1 MKLKINFQ
9 NGLVKIMKN
18 NDENNSESKSRKY
31 ILATFIF
38 IIFLLIGL
46 LIYIILNQTNA
57 HGQIIDFKQAAKDKD
72 YNKIAEYLS
81 SGQRDLSNDEAK
93 AFINYINDPQNS
105 KRFDKE
111 INEIE
116 QNVKNNNKYDID
128 LGAITDSN
136 GKEIINVKKDGKKF
150 FFIEKL
156 KFAPNYTNVYVKE
169 NNNTAVYNYNTDKEH
184 QIVADKNRLTS
195 IGTFFTGKYNIN
207 AKKKIEDT
215 LLTGESSGKLEFNT
229 EVTDKNNKVV
239 AIQNFDQSSFKI
251 NLKNSES
258 LDKNSKKIVV
268 DGKEQD
274 YVENKIYGNY
284 FNNDEFKVHVVGKID
299 GKEFVTNDRKISK
312 NKYQSPQEVDLSFN
326 QDSINKFKQ
335 ENKEIENKGKKFMID
350 YTNHLNQAYKKSDY
364 KYISDYIEEDSKVAK
379 HMKKM
384 VESKAKNKY
393 SNPQI
398 DDISKDKDKLQI
410 ILTKEVNKNKIQS
423 KYALKYSKETKR
435 FKIVEYE
442 DI

>member
-31 ILATFIF
+31 ILTTFIF

-57 HGQIIDFKQAAKDKD
+57 HGQIVDFKQAAKDKD

-111 INEIE
+111 INEVE
-116 QNVKNNNKYDID
+116 QNVKDNNKYDID

-169 NNNTAVYNYNTDKEH
+169 NDNTAVYNYNTDKEN

-195 IGTFFTGKYNIN
+195 IGTFFTGKYNIT

-215 LLTGESSGKLEFNT
+215 LLTGESNGKLEFNT

-258 LDKNSKKIVV
+258 LDKNSKKVVV

-284 FNNDEFKVHVVGKID
+284 FNNDEFKVHVVGTID

-326 QDSINKFKQ
+326 QDSINKFEQ

-350 YTNHLNQAYKKSDY
+350 YTNDLNQAYKKSDY
-364 KYISDYIEEDSKVAK
+364 KYISDYIEEDTKVAK

-398 DDISKDKDKLQI
+398 DDISKDQDKLKV
-410 ILTKEVNKNKIQS
+410 ILTKEVNNNKIQS
-423 KYALKYSKETKR
+423 KYSLKYNKDTKD
-435 FKIVEYE
+435 FKIIEYS

>member
-18 NDENNSESKSRKY
+18 NDENNSESKRRKY

-57 HGQIIDFKQAAKDKD
+57 HGQIVDFKQAAKDKD
-72 YNKIAEYLS
+72 YNKISKYLS
-81 SGQRDLSNDEAK
+81 SGQRDLSKNEAK
-93 AFINYINDPQNS
+93 AFINYINNPKNS

-116 QNVKNNNKYDID
+116 KNVKENNKYAID

-136 GKEIINVKKDGKKF
+136 GKKIINVKKDGKKF

-169 NNNTAVYNYNTDKEH
+169 NDNTAVYNYNTNKEH

-251 NLKNSES
+251 NLKNSEA
-258 LDKNSKKIVV
+258 LDNSKKVVV
-268 DGKEQD
+268 DGKEED
-274 YVENKIYGNY
+274 YVDNKIYGHY
-284 FNNDEFKVHVVGKID
+284 FNNDEFKVHVVGTID
-299 GKEFVTNDRKISK
+299 GKEFVTNDRNISK

-326 QDSINKFKQ
+326 QDSINKFEQ

-350 YTNHLNQAYKKSDY
+350 YTNDLNQAYKKSDY

-398 DDISKDKDKLQI
+398 DDISKDKDKLKV
-410 ILTKEVNKNKIQS
+410 ILTKEVNNNKIQS
-423 KYALKYSKETKR
+423 KYSLKYNKDTND
-435 FKIVEYE
+435 FKIIEYT

>member
-18 NDENNSESKSRKY
+18 NDENNSESKRRKY

-57 HGQIIDFKQAAKDKD
+57 HGQIVDFKQAAKDKD
-72 YNKIAEYLS
+72 YNKISKYLS
-81 SGQRDLSNDEAK
+81 SGQRDLSKNEAK
-93 AFINYINDPQNS
+93 AFINYINNPKNS

-116 QNVKNNNKYDID
+116 KNVKENNKYAID

-136 GKEIINVKKDGKKF
+136 GKKIINVKKDGKKF

-169 NNNTAVYNYNTDKEH
+169 NDNTAVYNYNTNKKH

-251 NLKNSES
+251 NLKNSEA
-258 LDKNSKKIVV
+258 LDNSKKVVV
-268 DGKEQD
+268 DGKEED
-274 YVENKIYGNY
+274 YVDNKIYGHY
-284 FNNDEFKVHVVGKID
+284 FNNDEFKVHVVGTID
-299 GKEFVTNDRKISK
+299 GKEFVTNDRNISK

-326 QDSINKFKQ
+326 QDSINKFEQ

-350 YTNHLNQAYKKSDY
+350 YTNDLNQAYKKSDY

-398 DDISKDKDKLQI
+398 DDISKDKDKLKV
-410 ILTKEVNKNKIQS
+410 ILTKEVNNNKIQS
-423 KYALKYSKETKR
+423 KYSLKYNKDTND
-435 FKIVEYE
+435 FKIIEYT

>member
-81 SGQRDLSNDEAK
+81 SGQRNLSNDEAK

-116 QNVKNNNKYDID
+116 QNVKDNNKYDID

-169 NNNTAVYNYNTDKEH
+169 NDNTAVYNYNTDKEH

-215 LLTGESSGKLEFNT
+215 FLTGESSGKLEFNT

>member
-1 MKLKINFQ
+1 M
-9 NGLVKIMKN
+9 N
-18 NDENNSESKSRKY
+18 NNENDTKSKKP
-31 ILATFIF
+31 
-38 IIFLLIGL
+38 IIIWSC
-46 LIYIILNQTNA
+46 IILLLCVIGVVIYLVVHSNNA
-57 HGQIIDFKQAAKDKD
+57 NGQIRDFKTAVKDKD

-93 AFINYINDPQNS
+93 AFINYINEPQNS

-116 QNVKNNNKYDID
+116 KNVKDNNKYDID
-128 LGAITDSN
+128 LGAITDNN

-169 NNNTAVYNYNTDKEH
+169 NNNTGVYNYNTDKEH

-215 LLTGESSGKLEFNT
+215 FLTGESSGKLEFNT

-251 NLKNSES
+251 KLKNSES

-379 HMKKM
+379 HMKKV
-384 VESKAKNKY
+384 VESKSKNKY
-393 SNPQI
+393 TNPQI

>member
-1 MKLKINFQ
+1 
-9 NGLVKIMKN
+9 MKN